1 MLEDK
6 CTLKTRKINDSKRS
20 TKELLAEAEAIARK
34 TQRNLSTTIKQVQ
47 KEMKRGKEH
56 DA

>member
-6 CTLKTRKINDSKRS
+6 CTLKMNDSEKS

-34 TQRNLSTTIKQVQ
+34 TQRNLSMSIEQVQ

>member
-6 CTLKTRKINDSKRS
+6 CTLKTRKINDSKKT
-20 TKELLAEAEAIARK
+20 TKELLADAESIMRNI
-34 TQRNLSTTIKQVQ
+34 QRNLSMSIEQVQ